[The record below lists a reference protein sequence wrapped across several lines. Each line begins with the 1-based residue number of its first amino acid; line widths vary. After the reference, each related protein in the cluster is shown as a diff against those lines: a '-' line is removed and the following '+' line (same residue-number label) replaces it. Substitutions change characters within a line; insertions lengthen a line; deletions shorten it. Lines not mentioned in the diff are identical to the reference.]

1 MIWNPHIIF
10 ESTSQSSFTFCINLQ
25 CYQTQLVCTFLAQT
39 LHTLVKKSTLKCNFL
54 SAPVQN
60 LFWKRQVDSSPNFH
74 HSSLSRKIIP
84 LYFSGSTNIY
94 FAQKEP
100 IKVKMFETFQ
110 CSGQNFSIS
119 LCQFCNNKSIF
130 LQILYLSWVS
140 WKKTPLYISS
150 SDSVYFAQKE
160 RIKMKIFL
168 DFWVLEQN
176 LSNSLCQFWNDESI
190 PLQMLHHSSVSKEI
204 TPLYYFSLNNLCFA
218 QKEPIKV
225 KHFETFE
232 CLRQNLSNSSC
243 QFWNVKSIPLQI
255 LHHFLLLS

>member
-54 SAPVQN
+54 SAPAQN
-60 LFWKRQVDSSPNFH
+60 LFWKRQVHSSPNFH

-84 LYFSGSTNIY
+84 VYFSSSTNIY

-110 CSGQNFSIS
+110 CSGQNLSIS

-140 WKKTPLYISS
+140 WKKTPLYIFS

-160 RIKMKIFL
+160 L
-168 DFWVLEQN
+168 LN

-255 LHHFLLLS
+255 LHHFLLLWYITPL

>member
-1 MIWNPHIIF
+1 M
-10 ESTSQSSFTFCINLQ
+10 
-25 CYQTQLVCTFLAQT
+25 
-39 LHTLVKKSTLKCNFL
+39 

-84 LYFSGSTNIY
+84 LYFSGSTNTY

-255 LHHFLLLS
+255 LHHFLLLW